1 MPLLPHPIIRKILSE
16 LDPLTFFLSPLQ
28 LTMMMTYK
36 TETKL
41 EWCHFKNRMSKKLNL
56 LDPFYDG
63 KLVNSLANI
72 HTYKYRNYKFGP
84 LTCSRPSRSTS
95 TPPLSH

>member
-28 LTMMMTYK
+28 LTIMMTYK
-36 TETKL
+36 TDTKL

-72 HTYKYRNYKFGP
+72 HTYMFPSIP
-84 LTCSRPSRSTS
+84 LHLHA
-95 TPPLSH
+95 TPVALIRLNSA